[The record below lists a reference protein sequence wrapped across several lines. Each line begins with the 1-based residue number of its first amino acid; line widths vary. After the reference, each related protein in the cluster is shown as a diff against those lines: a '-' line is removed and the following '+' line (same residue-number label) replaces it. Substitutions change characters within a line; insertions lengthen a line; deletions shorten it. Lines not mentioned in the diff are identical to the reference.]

1 MSASCSLILLYLAW
15 LKNSWIE
22 RLLASYECQW
32 IEFGSRLITNFRMYT
47 NNFRFGYVTAF
58 CFFETFAVGWWV
70 LWLENLLIKTSFQ
83 SFLTLTWTWA
93 FDFDVGFGNTTYNI
107 NY

>member
-1 MSASCSLILLYLAW
+1 MLL
-15 LKNSWIE
+15 
-22 RLLASYECQW
+22 
-32 IEFGSRLITNFRMYT
+32 
-47 NNFRFGYVTAF
+47 
-58 CFFETFAVGWWV
+58 ETFEFGWWV